1 MDARVRAVVRMLR
14 KRIQGKNNG
23 GEVMSLQRINMLFM
37 EGYRA
42 AIRMLI
48 EQAEGMAKDKKA
60 KVVAKNTIQWLKLC
74 HENANELADGNR
86 PSLWITPEGKLFFK
100 NER

>member
-1 MDARVRAVVRMLR
+1 
-14 KRIQGKNNG
+14 
-23 GEVMSLQRINMLFM
+23 MSLQRINIAFM

-48 EQAEGMAKDKKA
+48 ESAEGMAKDKKA
-60 KVVAKNTIQWLKLC
+60 KVIAKNTIQWLKLC

-86 PSLWITPEGKLFFK
+86 PSLWITSEGKLFFK
-100 NER
+100 KER

>member
-1 MDARVRAVVRMLR
+1 MDARVRAVVRKMR
-14 KRIQGKNNG
+14 GRIHGKNNG

-48 EQAEGMAKDKKA
+48 NQAEGMAKDKKA
-60 KVVAKNTIQWLKLC
+60 KVVAKN
-74 HENANELADGNR
+74 R
-86 PSLWITPEGKLFFK
+86 FYSFK
-100 NER
+100 FTFRFPGRERHA